1 MKKYNYSNEIAN
13 VVKKFL
19 TDDDWHYSFDEE
31 RGIFDFGLRVRS
43 KIQKIKYLIDVKEDE
58 MVVYGICPI
67 GADRD
72 DEKMMAQMAEFICR
86 ANFGLKNGCFEFDF
100 RDGEI
105 RYKSFIDCDE
115 VLPSTEV
122 VKNSIHCT
130 AAMYKRYAAGITS
143 IIFAGSSAKEAIAMC
158 EKSPDEELR
167 RVAEDALRALPNK
180 GNADLSSVRTIV
192 SELKIRIQASSWL
205 TKFKKQLRRSPND
218 AELHRT
224 AAEAHVVLDDWPSAL
239 KEFAKAGPDWA
250 KGVEGDS
257 AESATPELIADF
269 WWRMADSTKNRA
281 LEAAYRRRAATY
293 YQKALDKNLLNG
305 LLKMRA
311 ERRVAEVSSLVD
323 FCALLREKVVK
334 PSDVKSYV
342 FNLTGTGPCLE
353 RMERIQ
359 ESGAEKFK
367 TDKLLLNRIP
377 DGIFQMGLVAEDSHS
392 VKISRPFWA
401 GVYLVTHAQ
410 WGHVMPP
417 RKLSPEQVALGGEK
431 AAVVSITRQ
440 EVEEFCQKLTE
451 KAKDLLPTGYVFRLP
466 TIAED
471 EYILQAGNTD
481 MSVFDFRAPSTSTF
495 RLRFGVCE
503 EGKKQILAKHGI
515 VKDEKF
521 WKIPANH
528 ITVEVGLRE
537 PNDWGIYD
545 CWGNGDVFLMDVFP
559 KDTTTFIKEM
569 KKLPWKDEAD
579 PFFWSADGI
588 DGCSVFHVDT
598 RSASGSRLFWM
609 CLKPRGNFKCL
620 GFRLV
625 LAPDLVAERNALKK
639 N

>member
-1 MKKYNYSNEIAN
+1 MSMTFVGERFEIGR
-13 VVKKFL
+13 
-19 TDDDWHYSFDEE
+19 S
-31 RGIFDFGLRVRS
+31 FGLPRGRLSSVAMSVFFKRGLLFFSAICTIASLAMPTKKELKAIEPVVLELMSPELQALKTGS
-43 KIQKIKYLIDVKEDE
+43 KKLSEVASAAQSLAFHAEGEAARLLLLRGAVDLYSRAGEVQQVVNLLGEIKYSI
-58 MVVYGICPI
+58 
-67 GADRD
+67 
-72 DEKMMAQMAEFICR
+72 
-86 ANFGLKNGCFEFDF
+86 
-100 RDGEI
+100 
-105 RYKSFIDCDE
+105 
-115 VLPSTEV
+115 TEV
-122 VKNSIHCT
+122 
-130 AAMYKRYAAGITS
+130 
-143 IIFAGSSAKEAIAMC
+143 
-158 EKSPDEELR
+158 PDEELL

-334 PSDVKSYV
+334 PLDVKSYV

-353 RMERIQ
+353 TMERIQ